1 MTTLADTAKKE
12 IAMQLVSSAE
22 NSSLDWRAQYG
33 YIEDIGD
40 GRGYTGG
47 IIGFTSGTGDMLRVV
62 ERYAVLAPKAGL
74 LRFLLAL
81 RKVNGTASH
90 TGLGAAFVSSWKTSA
105 PNATFRSAQDSIRDY
120 EYFTP
125 AVNQAL
131 ADGLSILG
139 QFIYYDALVMHGP
152 GYDRDSFG
160 GIRAATIPYA
170 PLPSHGGKEYVFL
183 NAFLN
188 VRKAAML
195 REEAHSDTSRIE
207 TMQRLFLAAGNYD
220 LHTPLTWKTYG
231 DSYTIR

>member
-90 TGLGAAFVSSWKTSA
+90 TGGWALRSS
-105 PNATFRSAQDSIRDY
+105 RLVL
-120 EYFTP
+120 EE
-125 AVNQAL
+125 
-131 ADGLSILG
+131 DGG
-139 QFIYYDALVMHGP
+139 TQCNV
-152 GYDRDSFG
+152 SFG
-160 GIRAATIPYA
+160 SRLDPG
-170 PLPSHGGKEYVFL
+170 
-183 NAFLN
+183 
-188 VRKAAML
+188 L
-195 REEAHSDTSRIE
+195 RVLH
-207 TMQRLFLAAGNYD
+207 AGC
-220 LHTPLTWKTYG
+220 
-231 DSYTIR
+231 